1 MDTEFIKFLIGG
13 GLAILLT
20 AVGKFVYDLING
32 RVIKEDSAVAQWKG
46 IAEARLQ
53 EIKGLKT
60 ELVAYKRAY
69 AKVWH
74 AYTVGPPP
82 GIITFPFIPD
92 DTFAEDEDEA
102 NN

>member
-53 EIKGLKT
+53 EIKSLKT
-60 ELVAYKRAY
+60 ELIAYKRAY

-92 DTFAEDEDEA
+92 DTFANDEDSDA
-102 NN
+102 